1 MKNLMKHVA
10 LVISFLAGL
19 RLLVKELALT
29 GLIGDGGP
37 ITGWMETFA
46 HIALTPLPISN
57 FWVLVFSL
65 SVLGILFLHGHTKR
79 SSPKQIPWPPTLPR
93 ESVHEEQQP
102 FTAPLSAD
110 SHTITKERVE
120 EEWNSLDEVDKEVI
134 REIVSQKGLWE
145 NDIVALLQ
153 ARGFLHATATFD
165 PLAER
170 VSFVHC
176 DYAGYHSIPPEYQSQ
191 VEGVIAND
199 YREGFQ

>member
-1 MKNLMKHVA
+1 
-10 LVISFLAGL
+10 
-19 RLLVKELALT
+19 
-29 GLIGDGGP
+29 
-37 ITGWMETFA
+37 
-46 HIALTPLPISN
+46 
-57 FWVLVFSL
+57 
-65 SVLGILFLHGHTKR
+65 
-79 SSPKQIPWPPTLPR
+79 
-93 ESVHEEQQP
+93 
-102 FTAPLSAD
+102 
-110 SHTITKERVE
+110 
-120 EEWNSLDEVDKEVI
+120 VDKEVI

-165 PLAER
+165 PVAER